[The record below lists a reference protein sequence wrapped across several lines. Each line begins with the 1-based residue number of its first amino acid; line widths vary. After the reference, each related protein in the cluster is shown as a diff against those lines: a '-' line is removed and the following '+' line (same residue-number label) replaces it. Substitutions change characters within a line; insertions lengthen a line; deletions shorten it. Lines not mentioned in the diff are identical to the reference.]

1 MNVMFKKVA
10 IRERITL
17 AVNMFFTF
25 SLIVSMLSLTS
36 CNKNNEDQA
45 LEEITGTVDEFAEY
59 YFNFDLNGTI
69 KTCTPESKKWLSFL
83 ASNIRQE
90 DIDILKAQKEG
101 SWHETGD
108 IIFTSDSTVNVECKV
123 FNFLKIDT
131 LGRAGSMTEH
141 ATYKIPLVKRN
152 GKWKVKMEAPLQSE
166 KRSHD

>member
-1 MNVMFKKVA
+1 MFKKVA

-25 SLIVSMLSLTS
+25 PLIVSMLSLTS

-45 LEEITGTVDEFAEY
+45 LEEITETVDEFAEH
-59 YFNFDLNGTI
+59 YFKFDLNGTV

-108 IIFTSDSTVNVECKV
+108 IIFRGGNNV
-123 FNFLKIDT
+123 
-131 LGRAGSMTEH
+131 
-141 ATYKIPLVKRN
+141 
-152 GKWKVKMEAPLQSE
+152 
-166 KRSHD
+166 